1 MELQEKT
8 CWQKD
13 QANYLNQSMSGSE
26 VIDWNFQSV
35 KYLDKLLQQYGG
47 RKSRGQEAEF
57 QERIRKEWA
66 CLHGGGSLWVSDS
79 IASPYLKVAGPT
91 RKIQSLSKL
100 WQFRKWRAEIQNI
113 LLGLTGMGT
122 LENSILSVDF
132 LRSSNDLS

>member
-1 MELQEKT
+1 M
-8 CWQKD
+8 
-13 QANYLNQSMSGSE
+13 
-26 VIDWNFQSV
+26 DWNFRIV
-35 KYLDKLLQQYGG
+35 KYLDELVQQLLNNMVEETAGVEKQNSWKGF
-47 RKSRGQEAEF
+47 KMSEH
-57 QERIRKEWA
+57 A
-66 CLHGGGSLWVSDS
+66 CSMEGVFWVSDS
-79 IASPYLKVAGPT
+79 TASPYLKVAGPT